1 MTNDNLDGSSTGPKQ
16 EAVAAPLSK
25 DADLKEHNP
34 WLTFNRD
41 NGDDNDNNNNNDK
54 DKGIKRK
61 SVRILY
67 IS

>member
-1 MTNDNLDGSSTGPKQ
+1 MANT
-16 EAVAAPLSK
+16 
-25 DADLKEHNP
+25 DLKEHNP

-54 DKGIKRK
+54 DKVITRN